1 MEQKMRL
8 QKAIANS
15 GYCSRRK
22 AEEIILAGKVKVNG
36 ETITE
41 LGVKVGKKDVR
52 NYQRNREIRRY
63 WPRKR

>member
-22 AEEIILAGKVKVNG
+22 AEEIK
-36 ETITE
+36 
-41 LGVKVGKKDVR
+41 
-52 NYQRNREIRRY
+52 
-63 WPRKR
+63 RKI